1 MKRCLLLG
9 NGGREAVLAEQ
20 IAKGFT
26 LYAIL
31 PYANPSVVEQVE
43 NSNGKFLIGNP
54 FDKELVK
61 KFVQE
66 ENIEACVVSQD
77 NLLQEGLIDLAREL
91 GLKTFGPTS
100 QGAKVEWS
108 KTYALEIVEK
118 LAPEMI
124 IKNKSVATLEQLD
137 EVMKNYEDDSFV
149 VKPEGLTGGKGVKV
163 GSIHFKGKQ
172 EGYEYAKSCLELDG
186 SVIVQDKVEGREF
199 TVMALTDG
207 KNIVVTPTT
216 FDYPYRFDEDK
227 GPGTGGMGC
236 LSFENGLLPFL
247 EQKDVDECAKLIQD
261 TIQYVNKDSL
271 EFTGV
276 IYGGFF
282 KCKQGIR
289 FIEFNARFGDP
300 EAINVLNSLE
310 TPFSEVMEN
319 IWEQK
324 LSAENCKFKNNY
336 TFTVYVVS
344 PDYAIKKAE
353 PCEFTVDKKAI
364 LEKGAKIYFAS
375 SKPFDGNR
383 YQSVGTSRLF
393 AVHTSGNTL
402 EEAKQKAYDAMEN
415 NIDAKLDYRKDI
427 GEIYEH

>member
-1 MKRCLLLG
+1 MKKCLLLG

-20 IAKGFT
+20 IAKGMN

-43 NSNGKFLIGNP
+43 KSNGKYIIGNP
-54 FDKELVK
+54 FNKELVR

-66 ENIEACVVSQD
+66 EGIEACVVSQD

-91 GLKTFGPTS
+91 GLKTFGPTA

-108 KTYALEIVEK
+108 KTYALEIVKK

-124 IKNKSVATLEQLD
+124 IKNESVTTLEQLE
-137 EVMKNYEDDSFV
+137 EVMRNYEDDSFV

-163 GSIHFKGKQ
+163 GGVHFKGKQ
-172 EGYEYAKSCLELDG
+172 EGLEYAKSCLEAD
-186 SVIVQDKVEGREF
+186 SQVIVQDKVEGREF

-216 FDYPYRFDEDK
+216 FDYPYRFDGDK

-236 LSFENGLLPFL
+236 LSFENGRLPFL
-247 EQKDVDECAKLIQD
+247 EQKDIEICSKLIQE
-261 TIQYVNKDSL
+261 TIQYINKDSL

-282 KCKQGIR
+282 NCKEGIK

-300 EAINVLNSLE
+300 EAINVLNLLD
-310 TPFSEVMEN
+310 TPFTEVMER

-324 LSAENCKFKNNY
+324 LSCQNCKFKNNY

-344 PDYAIKKAE
+344 PEYALKKGE
-353 PCEFTVDKKAI
+353 PCEFTLNTKGI

-375 SKPFDGNR
+375 TKLLEKER
-383 YQSVGTSRLF
+383 YESVGTSRLF
-393 AVHTSGNTL
+393 AIHTSGKTL
-402 EEAKQKAYDAMEN
+402 EEAKIKAYEALKN
-415 NIDAKLDYRKDI
+415 NIDTKLDYRKDI